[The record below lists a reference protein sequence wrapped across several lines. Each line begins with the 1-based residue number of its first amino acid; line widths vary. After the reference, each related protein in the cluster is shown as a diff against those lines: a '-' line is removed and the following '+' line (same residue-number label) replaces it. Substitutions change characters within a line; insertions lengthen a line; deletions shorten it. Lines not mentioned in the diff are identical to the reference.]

1 MQNIY
6 CTILHDNDET
16 AKKAAGV
23 LISKNFKGGLY
34 LRQGDDQKS
43 GASLI
48 LAKVIEGIKSENLS
62 NALMG
67 RHDNGEKVACLLF
80 LGNDRASRLLATTV
94 TAVAGKNW
102 PQDPQAHPMSH
113 VSLVCSSKTIYNSL
127 VSRKHPMFQLLGYK
141 MPFSLDV
148 FLLPELDSNPDV
160 SSEAIIP
167 TIFARATSRIIENA
181 RPLATTSNN
190 RPQDRFLVPFGA
202 NKDHLSLVVLRQ
214 ETSTFVLGRKELLE
228 RSQSEFKMISTEHFC
243 ISRKNDAMTIS
254 VMHRNG
260 IAVER
265 SRARFVLV
273 QGTDWQLEEQDIIH
287 VVRTNSN
294 ASFIF
299 VRAFPK
305 RDTEYVSRI
314 ESELERAQ
322 ARNGRLQEEADRLRE
337 KVKHLKA
344 KNIELCSE
352 VEFFTTE
359 KESIEPTQLDDFC
372 KFRPAGR
379 SDEFTKAKNRHH
391 HNTIDNST
399 QDLSAY
405 DCPNPSDLTQ
415 DILNWRF
422 NS

>member
-1 MQNIY
+1 
-6 CTILHDNDET
+6 
-16 AKKAAGV
+16 
-23 LISKNFKGGLY
+23 
-34 LRQGDDQKS
+34 
-43 GASLI
+43 
-48 LAKVIEGIKSENLS
+48 
-62 NALMG
+62 
-67 RHDNGEKVACLLF
+67 
-80 LGNDRASRLLATTV
+80 
-94 TAVAGKNW
+94 
-102 PQDPQAHPMSH
+102 
-113 VSLVCSSKTIYNSL
+113 
-127 VSRKHPMFQLLGYK
+127 
-141 MPFSLDV
+141 
-148 FLLPELDSNPDV
+148 
-160 SSEAIIP
+160 
-167 TIFARATSRIIENA
+167 
-181 RPLATTSNN
+181 
-190 RPQDRFLVPFGA
+190 
-202 NKDHLSLVVLRQ
+202 
-214 ETSTFVLGRKELLE
+214 
-228 RSQSEFKMISTEHFC
+228 
-243 ISRKNDAMTIS
+243 MTIS